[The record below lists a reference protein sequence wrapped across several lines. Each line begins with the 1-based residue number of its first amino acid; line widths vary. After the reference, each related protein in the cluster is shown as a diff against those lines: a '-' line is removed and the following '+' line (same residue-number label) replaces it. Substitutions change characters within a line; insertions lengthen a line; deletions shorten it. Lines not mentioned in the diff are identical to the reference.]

1 MDEVVTT
8 KHSLH
13 TTKKTSNRVSEYP
26 GRTPELAGWA
36 SFQGIKAHAAGYAVD
51 NMGQV
56 IWLYVGGPQQAV
68 RSLWAS
74 LAGGGALEIDQT
86 PVRFER
92 ETSYVRVEAQMGMTR
107 LYSTSLLHPQASL
120 LFMQPGK
127 DCFYLLSQTPET
139 VPLRLFF
146 RMLNKALALPLA
158 PDWTEY
164 LWKAGTQ
171 MHFTDRTE
179 KRGENIPAP
188 RERLITALKSKA
200 CGGWRVLTDLAYW
213 MLVVEF
219 GLKQGMIR

>member
-1 MDEVVTT
+1 MMISDGVASVPG
-8 KHSLH
+8 H
-13 TTKKTSNRVSEYP
+13 TPQVC
-26 GRTPELAGWA
+26 GWA

-92 ETSYVRVEAQMGMTR
+92 ETSYVRVETQMGMTR

-120 LFMQPGK
+120 LFMQPGQ
-127 DCFYLLSQTPET
+127 DCFYVLSQTPET

-146 RMLNKALALPLA
+146 RMLNKALALPLTLEWM
-158 PDWTEY
+158 DY

-171 MHFTDRTE
+171 MNFAERTE
-179 KRGENIPAP
+179 KREGLAAP
-188 RERLITALKSKA
+188 RERLITTLKAKA
-200 CGGWRVLTDLAYW
+200 CGGWRVLTDLTYW